1 MRREEL
7 LRRRDATNLDMTRPS
22 PGWRLGLKGMSKIS
36 NDDLL
41 HSWNAQC
48 DSGSYEVRLADPIQL
63 QNSLYRSAVA
73 LGDLD

>member
-7 LRRRDATNLDMTRPS
+7 LRRRDATNLDVTRPS
-22 PGWRLGLKGMSKIS
+22 PAWRLGLECMHNIF

-41 HSWNAQC
+41 HAWNAQC
-48 DSGSYEVRLADPIQL
+48 DSSSYEVRLADPVHL
-63 QNSLYRSAVA
+63 QNPLYRSAVA